1 MVSPAP
7 VNPPDQT
14 VHSPGCAGCD
24 SLPRNRLLRAYG
36 FHLLVVILGIA
47 LAFM

>member
-7 VNPPDQT
+7 VNPPDSMQT
-14 VHSPGCAGCD
+14 TAHAPG
-24 SLPRNRLLRAYG
+24 SENRFLRTYG